1 MADSVDL
8 DIKAMLGDRQ
18 PSPNSVFTASA
29 IIASQKLL
37 KNKEQARAGN
47 ATRFPTIMI
56 QLLTIEVLSY
66 PYLSEINPLIKLDR
80 GAQISTIKAFKRAN
94 SFENSGNFERKKT
107 G

>member
-8 DIKAMLGDRQ
+8 DIKAILGDRH
-18 PSPNSVFTASA
+18 PSPNSVFIASA
-29 IIASQKLL
+29 IMAHQKLL

-47 ATRFPTIMI
+47 ATRFPAIMI
-56 QLLTIEVLSY
+56 QLLTMEVLSY

-80 GAQISTIKAFKRAN
+80 GAQISTIIAFKTAN
-94 SFENSGNFERKKT
+94 SFENSGNLERKNT